1 MALTGRDIL
10 RLFVEEDKEATF
22 KYNQLCGLLISF
34 DQWSEKSKLE
44 FLTQFQ
50 DAYRDAGSECS
61 RFVECLCTIQWKH
74 WLIPKQREDFVL
86 FLARIAISEV
96 FHLRIIFETMF
107 DHLRPDLSLSPLPNA
122 LVESEVPEELRQQN
136 LQTQAH
142 IYELAI
148 SGISSVLCSNPTCQ
162 HVLLRAAE
170 FKFPHVK
177 APAHQFLTY
186 LRNMVILADKCPS
199 IAQEI
204 WILIINRMLQIDAI
218 ISRSTKE
225 AKGEFSVNESSIFAM
240 EEDDMKDDAPTRQM
254 EIELTEKLDK
264 AMMIVLARISKG
276 KKDISNGCNAEET
289 KWVENLELNSTD
301 ILFEHLWPAFCESA
315 LAAHDVQ
322 SVPFIWFYLCSFEEK
337 YTNYLLK
344 FLWNTVTLP
353 SFVPN
358 SWKKSQNAANFL
370 GAFIAR
376 ANYIKFDKAFSWMK
390 KMAHWCNEYIN
401 AAGLRKNV
409 EGCLQHGAFYAVVQA
424 LLFTFSFRYKEF
436 VEYNCVKEVHSW
448 GLARIIHSQFQ
459 PLRFISRIIS
469 LGFATISRQ
478 LQIVYCVH
486 IMDENGPTKTPIE
499 HYLPFSILQLPVSSS
514 IVIPFIRKFQPAEED
529 MDHISIDFN
538 EDSRK
543 RYNSSGDNDFDFMED
558 DEDVPQM
565 NENQSSF
572 AAVLSTSPY
581 SAFASTMT
589 KAKYITNH

>member
-1 MALTGRDIL
+1 MALTGREIL
-10 RLFVEEDKEATF
+10 RLFVENDKDAIF

-34 DQWSEKSKLE
+34 DQWSENSKSE

-61 RFVECLCTIQWKH
+61 RFVESLCTIQWRH
-74 WLIPKQREDFVL
+74 WSTPQQREEFVL
-86 FLARIAISEV
+86 FLTRIAMSEV
-96 FHLRIIFETMF
+96 FHLKLIFETMF
-107 DHLRPDLSLSPLPNA
+107 EHLRPDPSLSPLPNA
-122 LVESEVPEELRQQN
+122 LIESEISEEVKQKN
-136 LQTQAH
+136 LQTQAQ

-148 SGISSVLCSNPTCQ
+148 SGISSILCANPTCQ

-170 FKFPHVK
+170 FKFPHSK
-177 APAHQFLTY
+177 GPASHFLAY
-186 LRNMVILADKCPS
+186 LKNMIILADKCPP
-199 IAQEI
+199 IAQEL
-204 WILIINRMLQIDAI
+204 WILIINRLLQIDAI

-225 AKGEFSVNESSIFAM
+225 VKGQFSANESSIFSM
-240 EEDDMKDDAPTRQM
+240 EEENIKDDATTRQM
-254 EIELTEKLDK
+254 EVELTEKLDK

-276 KKDISNGCNAEET
+276 RKDISNECNAEET
-289 KWVENLELNSTD
+289 KWIENLELNNTD
-301 ILFEHLWPAFCESA
+301 VLFEHLWPAFCEST
-315 LAAHDVQ
+315 LAAYDVQ

-344 FLWNTVTLP
+344 FLWNVVTLP

-358 SWKKSQNAANFL
+358 AWKKSQNAANFL

-390 KMAHWCNEYIN
+390 KMANWCNEYIN

-459 PLRFISRIIS
+459 PLRFISRVIS

-486 IMDENGPTKTPIE
+486 IMDENGPAKTPIE

-514 IVIPFIRKFQPAEED
+514 VIIPFIRKFQPADED
-529 MDHISIDFN
+529 ADHISIDF
-538 EDSRK
+538 EDSKK

-558 DEDVPQM
+558 DDDDNQM
-565 NENQSSF
+565 DESQPNF
-572 AAVLSTSPY
+572 TAVLSTSPY
-581 SAFASTMT
+581 SVFASTMT
-589 KAKYITNH
+589 KAKYITHH